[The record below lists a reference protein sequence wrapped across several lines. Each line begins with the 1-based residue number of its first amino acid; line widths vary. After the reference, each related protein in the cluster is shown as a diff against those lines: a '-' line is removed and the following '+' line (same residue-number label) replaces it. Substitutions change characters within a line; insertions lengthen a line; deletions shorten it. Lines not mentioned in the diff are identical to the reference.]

1 MKKTIK
7 ELTIHF
13 WASIIVLAVLFLLAI
28 FNPGGSIAATLPIGI
43 ATEMYV
49 IGITLLAIPI
59 PLKLFANKIK
69 KIPVGT
75 DKERVIKLYKRAFF
89 LRLYIVN
96 IVALANILLY
106 ALSRN
111 TNFMWLTVVLFVV
124 FAFCRP
130 SLGEIE
136 NIIKE
141 ESK

>member
-1 MKKTIK
+1 MFR
-7 ELTIHF
+7 H
-13 WASIIVLAVLFLLAI
+13 
-28 FNPGGSIAATLPIGI
+28 AT
-43 ATEMYV
+43 V
-49 IGITLLAIPI
+49 IMAMSGTSV
-59 PLKLFANKIK
+59 
-69 KIPVGT
+69 IPVGT

-89 LRLYIVN
+89 LRLYIVT

-136 NIIKE
+136 NMIKE